1 MSGVPDLTYDFV
13 ISAHV
18 IEHLEDPLGAIRNA
32 IRVLKRG
39 GIFILVVP
47 DRRFTF
53 DKGRPPTPL
62 AHVIADLLDGGAGTR
77 HEAYC
82 EHLRFHRPQWMAALP
97 EAEIEPE
104 ARRMAEKRA
113 DTHFHCWTTDEFRE
127 LLDHAAQS
135 LPFAVVGHTFVVNE
149 NIFVLRRHGTRL
161 GPMVMRLVS
170 RLRRATASLHR
181 QSAEAASGR
190 RPQIDVASVLSF
202 ASSRISP
209 ADQGADRTAPTPEEQ
224 MNAARRE
231 LSEQFIRGRGIEVG
245 AGSRPFPIP
254 AGARCFYGDVRDAE
268 SLTTYFAGQQSP
280 FDGFLNAQTFAGIP
294 DGSQDFVISAH
305 VIEHLED
312 PIGAVLAA
320 LRILKPDGVLV
331 LVVPDRRRTF
341 DRLRPGTPLQ
351 HLVQDHSDGGAS
363 TRLQGYIDHARYVH
377 PAITGETLSES
388 QIQDSAPR
396 TMAAQMDIH
405 FHCWTTDEFAALLE
419 YCCRLGRAQLLATN
433 GIVAYENLFVVRKRY
448 RSPDIF
454 WRSLARLREARNWLS
469 IGNPRKG
476 RTQEQCR

>member
-1 MSGVPDLTYDFV
+1 
-13 ISAHV
+13 
-18 IEHLEDPLGAIRNA
+18 
-32 IRVLKRG
+32 
-39 GIFILVVP
+39 
-47 DRRFTF
+47 
-53 DKGRPPTPL
+53 
-62 AHVIADLLDGGAGTR
+62 
-77 HEAYC
+77 
-82 EHLRFHRPQWMAALP
+82 MAALP

-127 LLDHAAQS
+127 VLDHAAQS

-149 NIFVLRRHGTRL
+149 NIFVLRRHGTRW
-161 GPMVMRLVS
+161 GPVVTRLVARLS
-170 RLRRATASLHR
+170 YAASSLRRRSTDTNS
-181 QSAEAASGR
+181 SFAAMKPR
-190 RPQIDVASVLSF
+190 LDVMSMADF
-202 ASSRISP
+202 ASSRISSP
-209 ADQGADRTAPTPEEQ
+209 DKDADPTAQTDEEQ

-231 LSEQFIRGRGIEVG
+231 LSERFIRGRGIEVG

-405 FHCWTTDEFAALLE
+405 FHCWTTDEFAVFLE
-419 YCCRLGRAQLLATN
+419 YCCRLGRAQLLATK